1 MQCGIKSKVYFCD
14 WKSSSSLASCRKP
27 QLLNG
32 DLQAQ
37 RGLKPM
43 QLVEETVEQMPG
55 CAAEPMSS
63 NIHLACCGMF
73 NSNVRMGI
81 KDGYLNGIKFNS
93 VFRMDLDWERPVYNH
108 AGRWNEM
115 KKNGHILLCRFCTFI
130 GMPGKN
136 MLCIASFLRAAC
148 ASQDQTVPKYITVS
162 IPRSEKRST
171 HSGARC
177 CRMQQWKTTHKSPKA
192 PKSFSAIFVFSTS
205 VSNRE
210 RWDHW

>member
-1 MQCGIKSKVYFCD
+1 MQCGIKSKVYFSD

-81 KDGYLNGIKFNS
+81 KDGYLKGIKFYS

-108 AGRWNEM
+108 AGRWNEI

-130 GMPGKN
+130 GMPGGA
-136 MLCIASFLRAAC
+136 LHHCCVQFLHLRIRPC
-148 ASQDQTVPKYITVS
+148 Q
-162 IPRSEKRST
+162 
-171 HSGARC
+171 
-177 CRMQQWKTTHKSPKA
+177 
-192 PKSFSAIFVFSTS
+192 STS
-205 VSNRE
+205 RYPYLGAKKDRRTVAQDAAGCNNGRRHTRVLKHQSPF
-210 RWDHW
+210 